1 MLLAQ
6 LQQRLIT
13 LGDPQIA
20 KNLQRFFKTGP
31 GEYGAGDIFLGLK
44 VPTLRSLAQ
53 EYQHL
58 SLADTVTLLKS
69 PNHEARLLAL
79 FILIKAFAK
88 ADSAGRTALYQIY
101 LNHTKYINNWD
112 LVDASAGYIV
122 GDYLYDKDRKILT
135 QLAQSPHLWER
146 RIAIVATSYFI
157 KRQQYQDTLQI
168 AEILLNDREDL
179 IHKAVGWMLR
189 EVGKKDLV
197 VEEEFLVRHYQKMPR
212 TMLRYAI
219 EKFSPVRRE
228 LYLKGKI

>member
-13 LGDPQIA
+13 LADPQVA
-20 KNLQRFFKTGP
+20 KNLQRFFKTEP

-53 EYQHL
+53 EYQNL
-58 SLADTVTLLKS
+58 PLADMVTLLKS

-79 FILIKAFAK
+79 FILIKAFGK
-88 ADSAGRTALYQIY
+88 ADPLGRTSLYQIY
-101 LNHTKYINNWD
+101 LNHTDYINNWD
-112 LVDASAGYIV
+112 LVDASASYIV
-122 GDYLYDKDRKILT
+122 GEYLYDKERVILT
-135 QLAQSPHLWER
+135 QLAQSSRLWER

-168 AEILLNDREDL
+168 AALLLNDREDL

-189 EVGKKDLV
+189 EVGKQDLA
-197 VEEEFLVRHYQKMPR
+197 VEEDFLVRHYQKMPR

-219 EKFSPVRRE
+219 EKFSPARRE
-228 LYLKGKI
+228 LYLKGKT